1 MPALDRDS
9 VSGSTGMNA
18 PITARVTGFVDHLR
32 LNGFKVGPAETQA
45 ALKMID
51 QIGLLDLSR
60 TRQSLKTLLAGRHE
74 EWQRFDDHFEAYWFT
89 RGRQRPAPGMAQ
101 TNRSGTKRSSLWSDH
116 FADADQGASAD
127 QGIRAGEAGQS
138 GRNSTGRIVA
148 SGQSN
153 LKQTDLR
160 HVADP
165 HQIAEA
171 ERLAYRLAAAMRYR
185 LSRRYKAARSG
196 SKLDLRRTIRRNIQY
211 GGEPLTL
218 VHRARPD
225 RPVRIVV
232 LLDVSGSMKLY
243 SRFFLQF
250 VRGLVSQWI
259 DTDAY
264 LFHTKLVRVSDALR
278 EKDAIKAMTQLALM
292 AEGFGGGTR
301 LGESLKMFNDHHA
314 KRALNS
320 RTIFMILSD
329 GYDTGAPEV
338 MAVELARLKK
348 RVRRIV
354 WLNPV
359 LGWRDYEPITKAMA
373 LALPLIDHFCAANTL
388 ESLAAIEN
396 DIARL

>member
-1 MPALDRDS
+1 MPAPENI
-9 VSGSTGMNA
+9 STGQKA
-18 PITARVTGFVDHLR
+18 PIAARVTGFVDHLR
-32 LNGFKVGPAETQA
+32 ANDFKVGPAETQA
-45 ALKMID
+45 ALQMID
-51 QIGLLDLSR
+51 RIGRLDLRR
-60 TRQSLKTLLAGRHE
+60 TRQSLKTLLSGRHE
-74 EWQRFDDHFEAYWFT
+74 EWQRFDELFEAYWFA
-89 RGRQRPAPGMAQ
+89 RGRERAVQSFGNAP
-101 TNRSGTKRSSLWSDH
+101 NRSHNKRPSIWSDH
-116 FADADQGASAD
+116 LEGDEEGTAAD
-127 QGIRAGEAGQS
+127 QGIRPGSESES
-138 GRNSTGRIVA
+138 GRGSVGRIVA
-148 SGQSN
+148 SAQTN
-153 LKQTDLR
+153 LQKSDLR

-165 HQIAEA
+165 QEIAEA
-171 ERLAYRLAAAMRYR
+171 ERLAYRLAVAMRYR

-196 SKLDLRRTIRRNIQY
+196 SKLDLRRTIRRNIHH
-211 GGEPLTL
+211 GGEPLNL

-250 VRGLVSQWI
+250 VKGLVSEWI

-264 LFHTKLVRVSDALR
+264 LFHTRLVRVTDVLR
-278 EKDAIKAMTQLALM
+278 EKDAMKAMSRLALM
-292 AEGFGGGTR
+292 ADGFGGGTR
-301 LGESLKMFNDHHA
+301 LGESLKTFNDRYA

-320 RTIFMILSD
+320 RTVLMILSD
-329 GYDTGAPEV
+329 GYDTGSPEV
-338 MAVELARLKK
+338 MAGELKRLKK

-396 DIARL
+396 DIARM